1 MPASDEAGPREKG
14 MQIVAE
20 TLGPTMATSIAQTAD
35 AGAGFGPE
43 QARWTLDFAYGE
55 VWSRGGLER
64 KLRSVAVIGMLI
76 GQGHLEELK
85 YHVRIGIA
93 NGLTRTELEEIFYT
107 SIPYCGFPAANV
119 AKAAML
125 DALGEAK
132 T

>member
-1 MPASDEAGPREKG
+1 MASPREKGPREKG
-14 MQIVAE
+14 LQVLSD
-20 TLGPTMATSIAQTAD
+20 TLGPDMAAAIAGTAD

-55 VWSRGGLER
+55 VWARGGLER
-64 KLRSVAVIGMLI
+64 KLRSTAVIGMLI

-107 SIPYCGFPAANV
+107 AIPYCGFPAANV

-125 DALGEAK
+125 DALGEGMA
-132 T
+132 